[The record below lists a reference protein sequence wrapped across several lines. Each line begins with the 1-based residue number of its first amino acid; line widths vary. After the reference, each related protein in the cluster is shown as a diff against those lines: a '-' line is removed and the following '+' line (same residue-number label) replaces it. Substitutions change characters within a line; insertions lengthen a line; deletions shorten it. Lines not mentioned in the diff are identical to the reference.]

1 MNSTGEV
8 GEREK
13 NVTLDLNFSS
23 IAKKKKL
30 ARSLD
35 CFDKSKDIF
44 VIRHLEKKPVI

>member
-23 IAKKKKL
+23 IAKKKKI
-30 ARSLD
+30 
-35 CFDKSKDIF
+35 SKKF
-44 VIRHLEKKPVI
+44 GMF

>member
-23 IAKKKKL
+23 IAKKKKN
-30 ARSLD
+30 
-35 CFDKSKDIF
+35 
-44 VIRHLEKKPVI
+44 

>member
-23 IAKKKKL
+23 IAKKKN
-30 ARSLD
+30 
-35 CFDKSKDIF
+35 SKKF
-44 VIRHLEKKPVI
+44 GLF

>member
-23 IAKKKKL
+23 IAKKI